1 MDEPDARDFAEMAAQ
16 LGAEPTVEETLARVL
31 EYAMGAVGCDYA
43 GLLMVR
49 SRRVESAAVTDPIVE
64 RADQLQMQHQE
75 GPCLESIWQ
84 HEWFLIDDTAT
95 DPRWPKW
102 GPAVCELGIRSALST
117 RLAERGRAFGALN
130 LFARET
136 GRFDADDA
144 SVGQI
149 FGRHASVALANAR
162 QEANLA
168 QAIDARHL
176 IGQAQGILMER
187 FALDADQAFAVLRRY
202 SQNHNIKL
210 RDVARRVVDTR
221 RLPDSTGH

>member
-1 MDEPDARDFAEMAAQ
+1 MDELDARDFAEMAAQ
-16 LGAEPTVEETLARVL
+16 LRAEPTVGETLSRVL

-43 GLLMVR
+43 GVLMVR
-49 SRRVESAAVTDPIVE
+49 SRRVETAAVTDPLVE
-64 RADQLQMQHQE
+64 RADELQMEHQE

-84 HEWFLIDDTAT
+84 HEWFLIDDTVS

-102 GPAVCELGIRSALST
+102 GPAVAELGIRSALSI
-117 RLAERGRAFGALN
+117 RLAERARAFGALN
-130 LFARET
+130 LFARDV

-144 SVGQI
+144 SIGQI

-162 QEANLA
+162 HEASLE

-187 FALDADQAFAVLRRY
+187 FDLDANQAFAVLRRY
-202 SQNHNIKL
+202 SQNHNVKL
-210 RDVARRVVDTR
+210 REVARRVVDTR
-221 RLPDSTGH
+221 RLPDSPGH